1 MAVVDRDG
9 GVPVHDTDDKYV
21 TFKRDEFYKLVSG
34 SAKLTEG
41 THDHRVS
48 SMLAGADDIAIADA
62 VVIRRQDYFAS
73 PALATYAAMIG
84 IAVKLSMDPEVTAEL
99 MKVADYFERQSHL
112 AADEGWKFPDV

>member
-1 MAVVDRDG
+1 MVVDQDG
-9 GVPVHDTDDKYV
+9 GVPVHDTDDKYI
-21 TFKRDEFYKLVSG
+21 TFKRDEFYKLMSG

-41 THDHRVS
+41 THANRLS
-48 SMLAGADDIAIADA
+48 GMLAGADDIAIADA

-84 IAVKLSMDPEVTAEL
+84 IAVKLSMDPDVSYQLTR
-99 MKVADYFERQSHL
+99 VADYFERQSHL